1 MRIYTVLLMLTFGL
15 LSCQAQSNIIEVW
28 PSNVPDQIS
37 EKQEA
42 KIATAKGDGVI
53 RIAEVTN
60 PILTIYTPPS
70 DKANGKGIII
80 CPGGGYNILAYNLE
94 GTEIAEWLSS
104 LGYTA
109 FVLQYRVPQ
118 KQAGALQDVQRA
130 IRMVRKD
137 ASKWNLN
144 TNQIGLMGFSAGGSL
159 SARASTLYDQSTY
172 AKIDGADDLS
182 CKPDFSILIYPAYLD
197 KGENRALTP
206 ELKVTGATPPM
217 FLFAT
222 ADDRY
227 ANSALVM
234 ATSLRDAKVP
244 VELHF
249 LAEGGHGYGLRSG
262 NTAAE
267 TWPKLLEEWLENLN

>member
-1 MRIYTVLLMLTFGL
+1 MRVFTVLLMVTFGL
-15 LSCQAQSNIIEVW
+15 LSCQAQSNIIELW
-28 PSNVPDQIS
+28 PNSVPDQTS

-42 KIATAKGDGVI
+42 KIAIAKGDGVI

-80 CPGGGYNILAYNLE
+80 CPGGGYNILAHNLE

-104 LGYTA
+104 LGYAA

-118 KQAGALQDVQRA
+118 KQAGALQDAQRA
-130 IRMVRKD
+130 IRIVRNE

-144 TNQIGLMGFSAGGSL
+144 VNQIGLMGFSAGGSL

-172 AKIDGADDLS
+172 DKIDMADDLS
-182 CKPDFSILIYPAYLD
+182 SKPDFSILIYPAYLD

-206 ELKVTGATPPM
+206 ELEITEATPPM
-217 FLFAT
+217 FIFAT

-234 ATSLRDAKVP
+234 TTALRDAKVP

-267 TWPKLLEEWLENLN
+267 TWPKLLEGWLSSLD